1 MENSYHESVLLKE
14 TVDGLGIKPN
24 GVYVDATLG
33 GGGHSEILLKQLGP
47 EAKLIGIDRDPDAIE
62 AATERLAAFKDQ
74 VLLIRAPFWN
84 LEHIIAE
91 QGLTHI
97 TGILFDLG
105 ISSHQ
110 IDDAKR
116 GFSFQQ
122 NGPLDMRMGPDA
134 QRVTDLIDASSERD
148 LAKILAVYGEIRG
161 AGRLARAILR
171 ARAQGVLETT
181 GQLAELS
188 GPRRGQRVH
197 PATKLFQAL
206 RIAANREL
214 ESLEAVVD
222 SLPSVLAPGGRAA
235 FISFHSLEDRIVK
248 HGVRR
253 LEHGCTCPR
262 DLPECVCGFVQR
274 VKRYGGLRRPTEK
287 EIARNPRSRSARLRG
302 AVKIQE
308 A

>member
-1 MENSYHESVLLKE
+1 MTEEVLEILE
-14 TVDGLGIKPN
+14 PQRG
-24 GVYVDATLG
+24 GVFIDLTLG
-33 GGGHSEILLKQLGP
+33 GGGHSAEILARSDVRLVGV
-47 EAKLIGIDRDPDAIE
+47 DRDPAAIE
-62 AATERLAAFKDQ
+62 AAGRTLAPWADRVTLINANHGSVRE
-74 VLLIRAPFWN
+74 VLD
-84 LEHIIAE
+84 
-91 QGLTHI
+91 
-97 TGILFDLG
+97 DLG
-105 ISSHQ
+105 IDGVDGLLLDAGVSSHQ
-110 IDDAKR
+110 LDTPER
-116 GFSFQQ
+116 GFSFSHDA
-122 NGPLDMRMGPDA
+122 PLDMRMGPDA